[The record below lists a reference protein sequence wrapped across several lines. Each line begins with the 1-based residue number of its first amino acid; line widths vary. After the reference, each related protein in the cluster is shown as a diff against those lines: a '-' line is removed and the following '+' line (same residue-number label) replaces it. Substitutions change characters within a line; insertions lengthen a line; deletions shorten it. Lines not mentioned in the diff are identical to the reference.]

1 MPVMVV
7 LTVGEDDVQI
17 IVGKAPCMEKVT
29 EPRMPMTDEQLWS
42 SGAAPREHLHRQVKK
57 ELYGEEARA

>member
-1 MPVMVV
+1 MSVVVV

-42 SGAAPREHLHRQVKK
+42 SGAIPAAYKAAHEKIYIP
-57 ELYGEEARA
+57 EADRD